1 MRRLFAALVCLAAAP
16 LALVALAGCD
26 NKMDTKE
33 CDKLR
38 SESFDLVNVAQ
49 HCDADKDCRP
59 SEWPGCS
66 KPLSNASFDKIQP
79 SRDKF
84 TKGKC
89 EEPKIDCKESPP
101 VYCKQGLCVHREKGM
116 PEGAGDTP
124 VDQIQVK

>member
-1 MRRLFAALVCLAAAP
+1 MRLVAALLAAAP
-16 LALVALAGCD
+16 LALVALLGGCD
-26 NKMDTKE
+26 NKMEAKE
-33 CDKLR
+33 CDKIR
-38 SESFDLVNVAQ
+38 GEAFELVNVAQ

-79 SRDKF
+79 MRDKF

-89 EEPKIDCKESPP
+89 EEPKIDCKDSPP

-116 PEGAGDTP
+116 PEGAGEP
-124 VDQIQVK
+124 PADQIQIK

>member
-1 MRRLFAALVCLAAAP
+1 MRTIFAAVLTAVPLFLVVGLG
-16 LALVALAGCD
+16 GCD
-26 NKMDTKE
+26 NKMDVKE

-38 SESFDLVNVAQ
+38 GDAFELVNVAQ

-66 KPLSNASFDKIQP
+66 KPLSNTSFDKIQP
-79 SRDKF
+79 MRDKF

-116 PEGAGDTP
+116 PEGADEPP

>member
-1 MRRLFAALVCLAAAP
+1 MRRLFRLAALLAAAP
-16 LALVALAGCD
+16 LALVAFAGCD
-26 NKMDTKE
+26 NKMEAKE

-38 SESFDLVNVAQ
+38 GEAFELVNVAQ

-66 KPLSNASFDKIQP
+66 KPLSNTSFDKIEP
-79 SRDKF
+79 MRDKF

-89 EEPKIDCKESPP
+89 EEPKIDCKDAPP

-124 VDQIQVK
+124 ADQIQIK